1 MVEFFIH
8 FLNSNI
14 LPVVNQI
21 GFWFYGVVLLVALL
35 ESTILIGTFVPG
47 TVILLFF
54 GFTASQGDVSLLWV
68 IFATSIGAIIGD
80 FISYACGRYGS
91 GFVKEHRGFLRLSHV
106 EVGRAF
112 FTKHG
117 GKSVL
122 LGRFVGPLRQIIPF
136 IAGAV
141 HMARWK
147 FVYLNVAGAFLWAI
161 TYIVLGYYFGANW
174 KLIDTVISR
183 IGIIFSSVI
192 VLGFLYTFHVRR
204 KKRLDALNTQLNP
217 DLGKIDNLL

>member
-1 MVEFFIH
+1 MCRT
-8 FLNSNI
+8 
-14 LPVVNQI
+14 
-21 GFWFYGVVLLVALL
+21 GY
-35 ESTILIGTFVPG
+35 LI
-47 TVILLFF
+47 IF
-54 GFTASQGDVSLLWV
+54 GFTASQGDISLLWV

-112 FTKHG
+112 FKTWWEECVPWKICGTAKTDYSFHCWSSAHG
-117 GKSVL
+117 ALEICIFECCRS
-122 LGRFVGPLRQIIPF
+122 
-136 IAGAV
+136 
-141 HMARWK
+141 
-147 FVYLNVAGAFLWAI
+147 FLWAI

-174 KLIDTVISR
+174 MLIDTIISR

-192 VLGFLYTFHVRR
+192 VLGFLYAFQVRR

-217 DLGKIDNLL
+217 DSGKIDNLL